1 MTRPTAVYASAQVR
15 SEAAT
20 DAVLASLPLSYAPG
34 RSDGH
39 ALTIVTGS
47 IGWPATVAEAFD
59 AGAMAVIVVW
69 PQPADLGALRGR
81 RGIVVLDSRWA
92 PNPVMR
98 SAAPAFAAALP
109 EAGRIECQAY
119 LPVGAALEPALL
131 DQLTLVRALIGA
143 VTDVRILTRS
153 SHGFAAEGLAAGHPV
168 DFELVCTGA
177 VPESARVR
185 LLTQDGSV
193 DLVVPHSGI
202 AQPARLMIT
211 SPDGALQSPTLYE
224 SGHRASWR
232 RVPDLLAN
240 PSAARDLEDFA
251 SDQETTRTA
260 FQHVGG

>member
-98 SAAPAFAAALP
+98 S
-109 EAGRIECQAY
+109 
-119 LPVGAALEPALL
+119 ALL